1 MSENETVKINRVDRI
16 DRVDTV
22 GRSENLFAGVEE
34 TSREAKEAMT
44 AEDQEWWQHEV
55 TARMIR
61 LAGYMTAGMPV
72 DAPEVQAELDIH
84 YASICRFWVPNAAAY
99 RRLGQTYLD
108 DPRFRRACDRIAGGP
123 AVYQRDAMAV
133 HADVW
138 LR

>member
-1 MSENETVKINRVDRI
+1 MEGDKALSENQTVKIN
-16 DRVDTV
+16 
-22 GRSENLFAGVEE
+22 RSENLFAGVEE
-34 TSREAKEAMT
+34 TCREAKAAMT

-84 YASICRFWVPNAAAY
+84 YASICRFWTPNAYAY
-99 RRLGQTYLD
+99 KGLGQSYLD
-108 DPRFRRACDRIAGGP
+108 DPHFRLTCDRIAGGL
-123 AVYQRDAMAV
+123 AAYQRDAMV
-133 HADVW
+133 VYADAW

>member
-1 MSENETVKINRVDRI
+1 MEGDWALSENEMVMIN
-16 DRVDTV
+16 
-22 GRSENLFAGVEE
+22 RSENLFVGVEE
-34 TSREAKEAMT
+34 ACREAKAAMT

-84 YASICRFWVPNAAAY
+84 YASICRFWTPNAFAY
-99 RRLGQTYLD
+99 KGLGQSYLD
-108 DPRFRRACDRIAGGP
+108 DPHFRLTCDRIAGGL
-123 AVYQRDAMAV
+123 AAYQRDAMAV
-133 HADVW
+133 YSDVW

>member
-1 MSENETVKINRVDRI
+1 MVKTGKDGRG
-16 DRVDTV
+16 
-22 GRSENLFAGVEE
+22 GRSENLFLGVEE
-34 TSREAKEAMT
+34 ASREAKAAMT

-61 LAGYMTAGMPV
+61 LARYMAAGAPV

-84 YASICRFWVPNAAAY
+84 YASICRFWAPNAAAY
-99 RRLGQTYLD
+99 KGLGQSYVD
-108 DPRFRRACDRIAGGP
+108 DHRFRRACDRIAGGL

-133 HADVW
+133 YADAW